1 MKSPYKPMI
10 TSLVFAMGLLLPLS
24 ANAAIKCWTNKD
36 GFRECGN
43 AVPPEYAQQENRTIN
58 KRGMT
63 TDVTD
68 RALTQKER
76 EAQSQQEKTQHSQ
89 LKDEERLKAEKEQQ
103 RKDQLTHDRVL
114 LATFLT
120 EEEIIRSRERKLVAI
135 DANLELTRITIEKL
149 QEKLDQE
156 KSRAEKLESKGRPLP
171 ERTQEDID
179 NLTQQ
184 LANKKSYVV
193 SKEKERQALV
203 DTYDADIARFRELK
217 GYSQQNR

>member
-1 MKSPYKPMI
+1 MKSLYKPMI
-10 TSLVFAMGLLLPLS
+10 TSLVFATGLLLPLS

-36 GFRECGN
+36 GVRECGN
-43 AVPPEYAQQENRTIN
+43 AVPPEYAQQENHTIN

-63 TDVTD
+63 TGVTD

-76 EAQSQQEKTQHSQ
+76 DALSRQDETQRSQQ
-89 LKDEERLKAEKEQQ
+89 KDEERIKAEKEQQ
-103 RKDQLTHDRVL
+103 RKEQIIHDRVL

-149 QEKLDQE
+149 QEKLDLE
-156 KSRAEKLESKGRPLP
+156 KSRAEKLESKGKPLP

-184 LANKKSYVV
+184 LANKNNYVD
-193 SKEKERQALV
+193 SKEKERQALI

-217 GYSQQNR
+217 GQSQPQR